1 MAASG
6 EGTSPRV
13 SAEERRVATAKL
25 VALFTADGFSEE
37 HIEALQRLLLDGAA
51 DLDVRIGGMT
61 PLLLV
66 RAASGVASRQAL
78 CLALHENLN
87 PTAARARR
95 RRTSSAAS
103 SMKISSAK

>member
-13 SAEERRVATAKL
+13 SAEERRAATAKL
-25 VALFTADGFSEE
+25 VALFAADEDGCFSEDLV
-37 HIEALQRLLLDGAA
+37 EALQRLLLDGAA

-66 RAASGVASRQAL
+66 RAASGQ
-78 CLALHENLN
+78 
-87 PTAARARR
+87 RR
-95 RRTSSAAS
+95 G
-103 SMKISSAK
+103 